1 MSTVKSPLPGVFY
14 RKPSPDADP
23 FVEEGSEVSE
33 GQVIGLIEV
42 MKNFSELK
50 ADSAGT
56 IAKFLVEDAVE
67 VEVGQGIAQIS

>member
-1 MSTVKSPLPGVFY
+1 MSTVQSPLPGVFY

-23 FVEEGSEVSE
+23 FVEEGSEVSV

-56 IAKFLVEDAVE
+56 LASFLVEDAAE
-67 VEVGQGIAQIS
+67 VEVGQGIAEIS

>member
-1 MSTVKSPLPGVFY
+1 MSTVQSPLPGVFY

-56 IAKFLVEDAVE
+56 LASFLVEDAAE
-67 VEVGQGIAQIS
+67 VEVGQGIAEIS

>member
-1 MSTVKSPLPGVFY
+1 MSTVQSPLPGVFY

-23 FVEEGSEVSE
+23 FVEEGTEVSE

-50 ADSAGT
+50 ADAAGT
-56 IAKFLVEDAVE
+56 LASFLVEDAAE
-67 VEVGQGIAQIS
+67 VEVGQGIAEIS

>member
-1 MSTVKSPLPGVFY
+1 MSTVQSPLPGVFY

-23 FVEEGSEVSE
+23 FVEEGTEVSE

-50 ADSAGT
+50 ADAAGT
-56 IAKFLVEDAVE
+56 LASFLVEDAAE
-67 VEVGQGIAQIS
+67 VEVGQGIAEIQ

>member
-1 MSTVKSPLPGVFY
+1 MSTVQSPLPGVFY

-50 ADSAGT
+50 SDSAGT
-56 IAKFLVEDAVE
+56 LASFLVEDSAE
-67 VEVGQGIAQIS
+67 VEVGQGIAEIQ

>member
-1 MSTVKSPLPGVFY
+1 MSTVQSPLPGVFY
-14 RKPSPDADP
+14 RRPSPDAAP
-23 FVEEGSEVSE
+23 FVEEGSEVSQ

-56 IAKFLVEDAVE
+56 LASFLVEDAAE
-67 VEVGQGIAQIS
+67 VEVGQGIAEIS

>member
-56 IAKFLVEDAVE
+56 IAKFLVEDAAE
-67 VEVGQGIAQIS
+67 VEVGQGIAEIS

>member
-1 MSTVKSPLPGVFY
+1 MSTVQSPLPGVFY

-23 FVEEGSEVSE
+23 FVEEGSAVSE

-56 IAKFLVEDAVE
+56 LASFLVEDAAD
-67 VEVGQGIAQIS
+67 VEVGQGIAEIS

>member
-1 MSTVKSPLPGVFY
+1 MSTVQSPLPGVFY

-23 FVEEGSEVSE
+23 FVEEGSEVRE

-50 ADSAGT
+50 TDSAGT
-56 IAKFLVEDAVE
+56 LASFLVEDAAE
-67 VEVGQGIAQIS
+67 VEVGQGIAEIS

>member
-1 MSTVKSPLPGVFY
+1 MSTVQSPLPGVFY

-23 FVEEGSEVSE
+23 FVEEGTEVSE

-50 ADSAGT
+50 ADAAGT
-56 IAKFLVEDAVE
+56 LASFLVEDSAE
-67 VEVGQGIAQIS
+67 VEVGQGIAEIS

>member
-1 MSTVKSPLPGVFY
+1 MSTVQSPLPGVFY
-14 RKPSPDADP
+14 RRPSPDADP
-23 FVEEGSEVSE
+23 FVEEGSEVSQ

-56 IAKFLVEDAVE
+56 LASFLVEDAAE
-67 VEVGQGIAQIS
+67 VEVGQGIAEIS

>member
-1 MSTVKSPLPGVFY
+1 MSTVQSPLPGVFY

-23 FVEEGSEVSE
+23 FVAEGTEVSE

-50 ADSAGT
+50 ADAAGT
-56 IAKFLVEDAVE
+56 LASFLVEDAAE
-67 VEVGQGIAQIS
+67 VEVGQGIAEIQ

>member
-1 MSTVKSPLPGVFY
+1 MSTVQSPLPGVFY

-23 FVEEGSEVSE
+23 FVEEGSQVSQ

-56 IAKFLVEDAVE
+56 LASFLVEDAAE
-67 VEVGQGIAQIS
+67 VEVGQGIAEIS

>member
-1 MSTVKSPLPGVFY
+1 MSTVQSPLPGVFY

-23 FVEEGSEVSE
+23 FVEEGSEVSQ

-56 IAKFLVEDAVE
+56 LASFLVEDAAE
-67 VEVGQGIAQIS
+67 VEVGQGIAEIS

>member
-1 MSTVKSPLPGVFY
+1 MSTVHSPLPGVFY

-23 FVEEGSEVSE
+23 FVEEGSEVSA

-56 IAKFLVEDAVE
+56 LASFLVEDAAE
-67 VEVGQGIAQIS
+67 VEVGQGIAEIS